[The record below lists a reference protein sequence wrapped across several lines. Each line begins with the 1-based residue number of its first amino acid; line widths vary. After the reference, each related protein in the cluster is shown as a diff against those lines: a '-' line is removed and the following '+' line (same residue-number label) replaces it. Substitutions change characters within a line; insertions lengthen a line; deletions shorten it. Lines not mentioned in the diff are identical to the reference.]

1 MSMLGRTEED
11 RRLQAAWSDRAPW
24 LRWGPYLSE
33 RQWGTV
39 REDYSPSGNAW
50 DSFPHDHARSRAYR
64 WGEDGL
70 AGISDDR
77 QLLCFALALWNGR
90 DPILKERLF
99 GLTNAQGNHGEDV
112 KEYYFYQDSAPTHSY
127 MRYLYKYPQAAYPY
141 DDLVAENGRRK
152 ATDPGAL
159 EYELMDTGVFDGDRY
174 FDVTVEYAKRTPDDV
189 HIRITAVNRGP
200 DAATIWLVPTLW
212 FRNSWSW
219 RRDAAKPRLAADGAG
234 AAIVAEH
241 HGFETRRLSCPD
253 ADALWFVDNETNVR
267 RLYGV
272 DGPAYPKDGIND
284 RLVHGAAT
292 VNPAREGTKA
302 AAVYERRLAPG
313 ASATVTLR
321 LTDEAAAAAV
331 DTEALFA
338 QRRDETD
345 AFYASR
351 LPAGL
356 GDDRKSI
363 ARQAYAG
370 LLWSK
375 QFFHYVVAEWL
386 DGDELAPPP
395 PRRHGRNSKWRHV
408 YAEDILS
415 MPDKWEYPWFAS
427 WDLCFHTVA
436 LARVDLDF
444 AKQQILLLCR
454 EWYMSPEGQVP
465 AYEWAFD
472 DVNPPVQAWAALQIA
487 DHERRTFGTRDLDFL
502 RSVFDHGLLYFTWW
516 VNRKDA
522 DDNNLFQGG
531 FLGLDNIAAFDRSAG
546 ALPGGGRLYQS
557 DGTTW
562 VGFFALQLME
572 LATELAKDDP
582 AYLDFAAKFF
592 QHFVYIADAL
602 DHVGRVS
609 EGAAQLWS
617 EEDGLFF
624 DVLRLGDRFEPMK
637 VRSLVSLLPL
647 IAVACVDLDALEKAE
662 NPSFA
667 RRLAWFR
674 RRQAALLDGA
684 SARDGAG
691 DGQAGGNGQ
700 GGDDRLL
707 LSFLERDGLR
717 RLLGPLLD
725 EEEFLSPYG
734 IRSLSRRHAEAPFVT
749 EIAGERFEVDY
760 RPAESGAGMFGG
772 NSNWR
777 GPVWLPVNV
786 LLIDALRH
794 YHRHYGDTLAVEFP
808 TGSGVSMTLDAV
820 ADALSRRLTRIFERR
835 DDGTRPVYGGDARF
849 QHDPHWRDNVLFYEY
864 FHGDIGAGIGAAHQT
879 GWTGLAAVLMEAH
892 AQPPAAPA
900 VAPPPLGMR
909 PE

>member
-11 RRLQAAWSDRAPW
+11 RRLQAAWSAREPW

-39 REDYSPSGNAW
+39 REDYSPSGDAW
-50 DSFPHDHARSRAYR
+50 DAFPHDHARSRAYR

-70 AGISDDR
+70 AGLSDDR
-77 QLLCFALALWNGR
+77 QRLCFALALWNGR

-99 GLTNAQGNHGEDV
+99 GLTNSQGNHGEDV

-141 DDLVAENGRRK
+141 DDLIAENGRRK
-152 ATDPGAL
+152 ATAPGAL
-159 EYELMDTGVFDGDRY
+159 EYELMDTGVFDDERY
-174 FDVTVEYAKRTPDDV
+174 FDVTVEYAKAAPEDIY
-189 HIRITAVNRGP
+189 IRITAVNRGP
-200 DAATIWLVPTLW
+200 SAETIWLLPTLW
-212 FRNSWSW
+212 FRNTWSW
-219 RRDAAKPRLAADGAG
+219 RRGAPEPRLAADGAG
-234 AAIVAEH
+234 TAIDANHQEL
-241 HGFETRRLSCPD
+241 GRRRLVCPD
-253 ADALWFVDNETNVR
+253 ADELWFVDNETNAR

-284 RLVHGAAT
+284 RLVHGAET
-292 VNPAREGTKA
+292 VNPARRGTKA
-302 AAVYERRLAPG
+302 AAVYERRLAAG
-313 ASATVTLR
+313 EGTTITLR
-321 LTDEAAAAAV
+321 LTDEPRAAAGDAEAV
-331 DTEALFA
+331 FA
-338 QRRDETD
+338 RRRRETD

-351 LPAGL
+351 LPADL
-356 GDDRKSI
+356 GDDRRSI

-370 LLWSK
+370 MLWSK
-375 QFFHYVVAEWL
+375 QYFHYVVAEWL
-386 DGDELAPPP
+386 DGDELPPP
-395 PRRHGRNSKWRHV
+395 PSRLHGRNSKWRHV
-408 YAEDILS
+408 YADDVLS

-427 WDLCFHTVA
+427 WDLGFHTVA

-444 AKQQILLLCR
+444 AKRQILLLCR

-487 DHERRTFGTRDLDFL
+487 EYEWRSFGTRDRDFL
-502 RSVFDHGLLYFTWW
+502 RSVFEHGLLYFTWW

-522 DDNNLFQGG
+522 DGNNLFQGG

-562 VGFFALQLME
+562 VGFFALKLME
-572 LATELAKDDP
+572 IATELAKDDP
-582 AYLDFAAKFF
+582 TYLDFAAKFF

-609 EGAAQLWS
+609 DGAAELWS
-617 EEDGLFF
+617 DADGLFF

-647 IAVACVDLDALEKAE
+647 IAVACLDLQALEDAE

-667 RRLAWFR
+667 ERLAWFR
-674 RRQAALLDGA
+674 DRQSELLEGA
-684 SARDGAG
+684 SEADGGA
-691 DGQAGGNGQ
+691 N
-700 GGDDRLL
+700 RLL
-707 LSFLERDGLR
+707 LSFLGRDGLVR
-717 RLLGPLLD
+717 MLGPLLD
-725 EEEFLSPYG
+725 ENEFLSPYG
-734 IRSLSRRHAEAPFVT
+734 IRSLSRRHADTPFVT
-749 EIAGERFEVDY
+749 EIAGERYAVDY
-760 RPAESGAGMFGG
+760 RPAESDSAMFGG

-777 GPVWLPVNV
+777 GPVWMPANV

-794 YHRHYGDTLAVEFP
+794 YYRHYGDTLAVELP

-820 ADALSRRLTRIFERR
+820 ADELSRRVTSIFEAKA
-835 DDGTRPVYGGDARF
+835 DGTRAVYGGNARF
-849 QHDPHWRDNVLFYEY
+849 QHDPHWRDNLLFYEY
-864 FHGDIGAGIGAAHQT
+864 FHGDNGAGIGASHQT
-879 GWTGLAAVLMEAH
+879 GWTGLAAVLMEVHAEPPTAH
-892 AQPPAAPA
+892 D
-900 VAPPPLGMR
+900 VAPSDRRAPLGLR
-909 PE
+909 PS

>member
-11 RRLQAAWSDRAPW
+11 RRLKAAWSDQEPW

-39 REDYSPSGNAW
+39 REDYSASGDAW

-70 AGISDDR
+70 AGLCDDR
-77 QLLCFALALWNGR
+77 QRLCFALALWNGR

-99 GLTNAQGNHGEDV
+99 GLTNSQGNHGEDV

-141 DDLVAENGRRK
+141 DDLIAENGRRK
-152 ATDPGAL
+152 ATAPGAL
-159 EYELMDTGVFDGDRY
+159 EYELMDTGVFDDERY
-174 FDVTVEYAKRTPDDV
+174 FDVTVEYAKAAPDDLY
-189 HIRITAVNRGP
+189 IRITAVNRGP
-200 DAATIWLVPTLW
+200 SAETIWLLPTLW
-212 FRNSWSW
+212 FRNTWSW
-219 RRDAAKPRLAADGAG
+219 RRGAPKPRLAADDAG
-234 AAIVAEH
+234 TAIDANH
-241 HGFETRRLSCPD
+241 HELGPRRLVCAD
-253 ADALWFVDNETNVR
+253 ADALWFVDNETNAR

-284 RLVHGAAT
+284 RLVHGAET
-292 VNPAREGTKA
+292 VNPARRGTKA

-313 ASATVTLR
+313 EGATITLR
-321 LTDEAAAAAV
+321 LTDEPGAAAGDAAPV
-331 DTEALFA
+331 FD
-338 QRRDETD
+338 RRRRETD

-351 LPAGL
+351 LPADL
-356 GDDRKSI
+356 DDDRRSI

-370 LLWSK
+370 MLWSK
-375 QFFHYVVAEWL
+375 QYFHYVVAEWL

-395 PRRHGRNSKWRHV
+395 SRLHGRNSKWRHV
-408 YAEDILS
+408 YADDVLS
-415 MPDKWEYPWFAS
+415 MPDAWEYPWFAS
-427 WDLCFHTVA
+427 WDLGFHTVA

-487 DHERRTFGTRDLDFL
+487 EYEWRTFGTRDRDFL

-522 DDNNLFQGG
+522 DGNNLFQGG

-546 ALPGGGRLYQS
+546 VLPGGGRLYQA

-572 LATELAKDDP
+572 IATELAKDDP
-582 AYLDFAAKFF
+582 ACLDFAAKFF

-609 EGAAQLWS
+609 DGAAELWS
-617 EEDGLFF
+617 DADGLFF

-647 IAVACVDLDALEKAE
+647 IAVACLDLQALEDAE

-667 RRLAWFR
+667 ERLAWFR
-674 RRQAALLDGA
+674 DRQGELLEAASEADG
-684 SARDGAG
+684 
-691 DGQAGGNGQ
+691 GGEN
-700 GGDDRLL
+700 RLL
-707 LSFLERDGLR
+707 LSFLGRDGLLR
-717 RLLGPLLD
+717 MLGPLLD
-725 EEEFLSPYG
+725 ENEFLSPYG
-734 IRSLSRRHAEAPFVT
+734 IRSLSRRHADAPFVA
-749 EIAGERFEVDY
+749 EIAGERYAVDY
-760 RPAESGAGMFGG
+760 RPAESDSGMFGG

-777 GPVWLPVNV
+777 GPVWMPANV

-794 YHRHYGDTLAVEFP
+794 YHRHYGDTLAVECP

-820 ADALSRRLTRIFERR
+820 ADELARRVTRIFEAGA
-835 DDGTRPVYGGDARF
+835 DGTRAVHGGNARF
-849 QHDPHWRDNVLFYEY
+849 QRDPHWRDNILFYEY
-864 FHGDIGAGIGAAHQT
+864 FHGDNGAGIGASHQT

-892 AQPPAAPA
+892 AEPPTAHD
-900 VAPPPLGMR
+900 VAPSDRRAPLGLR
-909 PE
+909 PR

>member
-1 MSMLGRTEED
+1 MAMLGGTEED
-11 RRLQAAWSDRAPW
+11 RRLEAAWSDREPW

-39 REDYSPSGNAW
+39 REDYSADGNAW
-50 DSFPHDHARSRAYR
+50 DAFPHDHARSRAYR

-99 GLTNAQGNHGEDV
+99 GLTNSQGNHGEDV
-112 KEYYFYQDSAPTHSY
+112 KEYYFYQDSTPTHSY

-141 DDLVAENGRRK
+141 DDLLAENGRRK

-159 EYELMDTGVFDGDRY
+159 EYELMDTGVFDEERY
-174 FDVTVEYAKRTPDDV
+174 FDVAVEYAKRTPDDL
-189 HIRITAVNRGP
+189 HIRITATNRGP
-200 DAATIWLVPTLW
+200 DTATLWLLPTLW
-212 FRNSWSW
+212 FRNTWSW
-219 RRDAAKPRLAADGAG
+219 RRDAPKPRLAIAGAG
-234 AAIVAEH
+234 NAIDAEH
-241 HGFETRRLSCPD
+241 DALGRRRLLCPD
-253 ADALWFVDNETNVR
+253 ADGLWFVDNETNSR

-272 DGPAYPKDGIND
+272 DGPAYPKDGVND
-284 RLVHGAAT
+284 RLVHGVDT
-292 VNPAREGTKA
+292 VDPAGAGTKA
-302 AAVYERRLAPG
+302 AAVHERRLGPG
-313 ASATVTLR
+313 EAATITLR
-321 LTDEAAAAAV
+321 LTDEVDAKAV
-331 DTEALFA
+331 DAAPVFAGRMAEA
-338 QRRDETD
+338 D

-351 LPAGL
+351 LPAEL
-356 GDDRKSI
+356 DDDRKAI

-395 PRRHGRNSKWRHV
+395 QRRHGRNSTWRHV
-408 YAEDILS
+408 YAEDVLS

-436 LARVDLDF
+436 LARVDLAF

-487 DHERRTFGTRDLDFL
+487 DYERRTFGTRDLEFL
-502 RSVFDHGLLYFTWW
+502 RSVFEHGLLYFTWW

-522 DDNNLFQGG
+522 DGNNLFQGG

-546 ALPGGGRLYQS
+546 ALPGGGQLYQS

-572 LATELAKDDP
+572 IATELAKEEP
-582 AYLDFAAKFF
+582 EYLDFAAKFF
-592 QHFVYIADAL
+592 QHFLYIADAM

-609 EGAAQLWS
+609 EGAASLWS
-617 EEDGLFF
+617 DDDGLYF
-624 DVLRLGDRFEPMK
+624 DVLRVGARFLPMK

-647 IAVACVDLDALEKAE
+647 IAVACLDLTALEKAE

-667 RRLAWFR
+667 ERLRWFR
-674 RRQAALLDGA
+674 DRQAALLVGA
-684 SARDGAG
+684 TEVDAAG
-691 DGQAGGNGQ
+691 DE
-700 GGDDRLL
+700 RLL
-707 LSFLERDGLR
+707 LSFLGRDRLI

-725 EEEFLSPYG
+725 ENEFLSPYG
-734 IRSLSRRHAEAPFVT
+734 IRSLSRRHADDPFVA
-749 EIAGERFEVDY
+749 EIAGQRFEVDY
-760 RPAESGAGMFGG
+760 QPAESRAGLFGG

-777 GPVWLPVNV
+777 GPVWMPVNF
-786 LLIDALRH
+786 LIIDALRH
-794 YHRHYGDTLAVEFP
+794 YHRHFGDALQVEFP
-808 TGSGVSMTLDAV
+808 TGSGVRMTLAAV
-820 ADALSRRLTRIFERR
+820 ADELSRRLTTIFERR
-835 DDGTRPVYGGDARF
+835 ADGSRPVYGADGRF
-849 QHDPHWRDNVLFYEY
+849 QHDPHWRDNILFYEY

-892 AQPPAAPA
+892 A
-900 VAPPPLGMR
+900 APPSAREAGTSMPKALGLR
-909 PE
+909 PA

>member
-11 RRLQAAWSDRAPW
+11 RRLRAAWSDQEPW

-39 REDYSPSGNAW
+39 REDYSPDGNAW

-99 GLTNAQGNHGEDV
+99 GLTNSQGNHGEDV

-141 DDLVAENGRRK
+141 DELVAENGRRK

-159 EYELMDTGVFDGDRY
+159 EYELMDTGVFDDDRY
-174 FDVTVEYAKRTPDDV
+174 FDVTVEYAKRTPEDV

-200 DAATIWLVPTLW
+200 SAETIWLLPSLW
-212 FRNSWSW
+212 FRNTWSW
-219 RRDAAKPRLAADGAG
+219 LRGAPKPRLAGDGSG
-234 AAIVAEH
+234 TAIVADH
-241 HGFETRRLSCPD
+241 HEFGVRRLLCPD
-253 ADALWFVDNETNVR
+253 ADDLWFVDNETNAR

-284 RLVHGAAT
+284 RLVHGADT
-292 VNPAREGTKA
+292 VNPGREGTKA
-302 AAVYERRLAPG
+302 AAVHERHLAPG
-313 ASATVTLR
+313 ERAIITLR
-321 LTDEAAAAAV
+321 LTDEADAAAV
-331 DTEALFA
+331 DAAPVFA
-338 QRRDETD
+338 QRLEDTD

-356 GDDRKSI
+356 SDDRKSI

-375 QFFHYVVAEWL
+375 QFFYYVVVDWL
-386 DGDELAPPP
+386 DGDELAPPL

-444 AKQQILLLCR
+444 AKQQIMLLCR

-487 DHERRTFGTRDLDFL
+487 DYERRTFGTRDLDFL
-502 RSVFDHGLLYFTWW
+502 RSVFDHGLLYFMWW

-522 DDNNLFQGG
+522 DGNNLFQGG
-531 FLGLDNIAAFDRSAG
+531 FLGLDNIAAFDRSA
-546 ALPGGGRLYQS
+546 ALPGGGQLYQA
-557 DGTTW
+557 DGTSW

-572 LATELAKDDP
+572 IATELAKDDP

-592 QHFVYIADAL
+592 QHFLYIADAL

-637 VRSLVSLLPL
+637 VRSLVSVLPL
-647 IAVACVDLDALEKAE
+647 IAVACIDLRALENAE
-662 NPSFA
+662 NPRFA
-667 RRLAWFR
+667 ERLEWFR
-674 RRQAALLDGA
+674 DRQAELLDSA
-684 SARDGAG
+684 SAEDG
-691 DGQAGGNGQ
+691 GG
-700 GGDDRLL
+700 GGENRLL
-707 LSFLERDGLR
+707 LSFLERDKLVRMLR
-717 RLLGPLLD
+717 PLLD
-725 EEEFLSPYG
+725 ETEFLSPYG
-734 IRSLSRRHAEAPFVT
+734 IRSLSRRHADEPFVT
-749 EIAGERFEVDY
+749 EIAGQRFEVDY
-760 RPAESGAGMFGG
+760 RPAESDSGMFGG

-777 GPVWLPVNV
+777 GPIWMPLNV
-786 LLIDALRH
+786 LIIDALRH
-794 YHRHYGDTLAVEFP
+794 YHRHYGDTLQVEFP
-808 TGSGVSMTLDAV
+808 TGSGASMTLDAV
-820 ADALSRRLTRIFERR
+820 ANELSRRLTKIFEPRA
-835 DDGTRPVYGGDARF
+835 DGTRPVYGADGRF
-849 QHDPHWRDNVLFYEY
+849 QYDPLWRDNVLFYEY

-892 AQPPAAPA
+892 AEPAAAHDVSPS
-900 VAPPPLGMR
+900 APRAPLGLR
-909 PE
+909 PD

>member
-11 RRLQAAWSDRAPW
+11 RRLKAAWSDQEPW

-70 AGISDDR
+70 AGLCDDR
-77 QLLCFALALWNGR
+77 QRLCFALALWNGR
-90 DPILKERLF
+90 DPIIKERLF
-99 GLTNAQGNHGEDV
+99 GLTNSQGNHGEDV

-141 DDLVAENGRRK
+141 DDLINENGRRK
-152 ATDPGAL
+152 ATAPGAL
-159 EYELMDTGVFDGDRY
+159 EYELMDTGVFDDEGY
-174 FDVTVEYAKRTPDDV
+174 FDVTVEYAKVAPDDIY
-189 HIRITAVNRGP
+189 IRITAVNRGP
-200 DAATIWLVPTLW
+200 DAETLWLLPTLW
-212 FRNSWSW
+212 FRNTWSW
-219 RRDAAKPRLAADGAG
+219 RRGAAKPRLAATASGM
-234 AAIVAEH
+234 AIDAH
-241 HGFETRRLSCPD
+241 HDELGERRLLCPD
-253 ADALWFVDNETNVR
+253 ADDLWFVDNETNAR

-292 VNPAREGTKA
+292 VNPAGEGTKA
-302 AAVYERRLAPG
+302 AAVYERRLAAGEG
-313 ASATVTLR
+313 ATITLR
-321 LTDEAAAAAV
+321 LTDAAGAAAV
-331 DTEALFA
+331 DAEAVFA
-338 QRRDETD
+338 QRLAETD

-351 LPAGL
+351 LPADL
-356 GDDRKSI
+356 GDDRRSI

-370 LLWSK
+370 MLWSK
-375 QFFHYVVAEWL
+375 QYFHYVVAEWL

-395 PRRHGRNSKWRHV
+395 SRLHGRNSKWRHV
-408 YAEDILS
+408 YADDVLS
-415 MPDKWEYPWFAS
+415 MPDTWEYPWFAS
-427 WDLCFHTVA
+427 WDLGFHTVA

-487 DHERRTFGTRDLDFL
+487 EYERRTFGTRDLDFL

-522 DDNNLFQGG
+522 DGNNLFQGG

-546 ALPGGGRLYQS
+546 ALPGGGRLYQA
-557 DGTTW
+557 DGTAW

-572 LATELAKDDP
+572 IATELAKDDP

-592 QHFVYIADAL
+592 QHFLYIADAL
-602 DHVGRVS
+602 DHVGRIS
-609 EGAAQLWS
+609 DGAAELWS
-617 EEDGLFF
+617 DEDGLFF
-624 DVLRLGDRFEPMK
+624 DVLRVGDRFEPMK

-647 IAVACVDLDALEKAE
+647 IAVACVDLDALENAE
-662 NPSFA
+662 SATFA
-667 RRLAWFR
+667 ERLDWFR
-674 RRQAALLDGA
+674 RRQAELLDAA
-684 SARDGAG
+684 SAQDG
-691 DGQAGGNGQ
+691 

-707 LSFLERDGLR
+707 LSFLGRDRLI

-725 EEEFLSPYG
+725 ENEFLSPYG
-734 IRSLSRRHAEAPFVT
+734 IRSLSRRHADAPFVA
-749 EIAGERFEVDY
+749 EIAGERYEVDY
-760 RPAESGAGMFGG
+760 RPAESHSGMFGG

-777 GPVWLPVNV
+777 GPVWMPVNV

-794 YHRHYGDTLAVEFP
+794 FHRHFGDTLEVEFP

-820 ADALSRRLTRIFERR
+820 ADALSRRLTKIFERQA
-835 DDGTRPVYGGDARF
+835 DGTRAVHGGNARF
-849 QHDPHWRDNVLFYEY
+849 QHDPHWRDNILFYEY
-864 FHGDIGAGIGAAHQT
+864 FHGDNGAGIGASHQT

-892 AQPPAAPA
+892 AEPPTAPDA
-900 VAPPPLGMR
+900 GPSKARSPLGLR
-909 PE
+909 PG